1 MNVPDPL
8 SFCISTLALADLGC
22 KYQCAH
28 EEIGIYRDIIK
39 STSDLV
45 AETKDKLQ
53 RAVAGHLPND
63 DMAWIYGKVQQA
75 EVLLAKAN
83 KSMKGMDKVVPQKRF
98 RWVFQKRAVAES
110 YKGAIYQCHV
120 TLSQIRSR
128 LIGMQ
133 NREYGYESSW
143 IESDRLPPSRQIANA
158 PWEHPAD
165 DCHWSS
171 PTPRRIAAAQG
182 GHHGFPSPYPSSKVY
197 KAATVARHTIPLVRS
212 RRTNTDLHAWLLN
225 SVLQNAR

>member
-1 MNVPDPL
+1 MMNAPDPL
-8 SFCISTLALADLGC
+8 SFCVSTLALADLGC
-22 KYQCAH
+22 KYKCAH

-45 AETKDKLQ
+45 AEIKDKLE

-63 DMAWIYGKVQQA
+63 DKAWIYSKVQQA

-83 KSMKGMDKVVPQKRF
+83 KMMKGMDKVVPRKRF

-110 YKGAIYQCHV
+110 YKGAIFQCHV
-120 TLSQIRSR
+120 TLSQIRSS
-128 LIGMQ
+128 LIEMR
-133 NREYGYESSW
+133 NREYGYVSSW
-143 IESDRLPPSRQIANA
+143 MESDRLPPRQIVNV
-158 PWEHPAD
+158 PWEHPVD
-165 DCHWSS
+165 DSHWS

-182 GHHGFPSPYPSSKVY
+182 HPGFQLSYPRRIH
-197 KAATVARHTIPLVRS
+197 KAAAITGRAIPLTVRN